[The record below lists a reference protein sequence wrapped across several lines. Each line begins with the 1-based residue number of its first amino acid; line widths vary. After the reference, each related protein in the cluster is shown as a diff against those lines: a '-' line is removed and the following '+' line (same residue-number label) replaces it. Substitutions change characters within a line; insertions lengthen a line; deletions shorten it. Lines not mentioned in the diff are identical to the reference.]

1 MDASKEVHKA
11 IHYRIVVIQS
21 MLNVVSVFFDKR
33 GRMYFRKKKKRFFDF
48 ILGKGKTEIPTCD
61 RINPELEG

>member
-1 MDASKEVHKA
+1 
-11 IHYRIVVIQS
+11 
-21 MLNVVSVFFDKR
+21 MLCRFSLTKDVECIFA
-33 GRMYFRKKKKRFFDF
+33 KKKKRFFDF